1 MSNNKNEV
9 IKLKEVPNIIS
20 TKDLSYIKDML
31 NWSLTIAKKAKHY
44 SELTEDKEIY
54 DFFNK
59 VNKVHKKHY
68 EYLIQILE

>member
-1 MSNNKNEV
+1 M
-9 IKLKEVPNIIS
+9 KEVPNIIS

-31 NWSLTIAKKAKHY
+31 NWSLTMAKKAKHY
-44 SELTEDKEIY
+44 SELAEDEEIY